1 MEDWLSELFF
11 PPAETE
17 QQKYE
22 RKVAAARAAQER
34 RRDPPRNELDRAG
47 RAIGQFFETPAP
59 PWYDNPEVFRGPWRY
74 VQGPPRAFDGRAC
87 AGTWIMARPG
97 L

>member
-34 RRDPPRNELDRAG
+34 RRDPPRNELEIG
-47 RAIGQFFETPAP
+47 RASCRERVST
-59 PWYDNPEVFRGPWRY
+59 DV
-74 VQGPPRAFDGRAC
+74 
-87 AGTWIMARPG
+87 
-97 L
+97 